1 MGAVKADI
9 FSSTGGATGVLGFP
23 SGTTN
28 QRPNPAQEG
37 FTRYNTDIGAIEIY
51 YSGTW
56 NKLSSGAS
64 GGADGSS
71 SSNAF
76 ANLEDIVGLYDNGTH
91 NLWTTVGGNVS
102 AFQMPICFDNGGPW
116 YVLSFNFPTYGF
128 NEVNNTLWS
137 WAYNTGTSSAL
148 KNIHDDR
155 VHHHFS
161 RSSNQYGWQM
171 ANAERYREAMAGIG
185 GSGVSGY
192 NQTNGGGGNSGYVGI
207 NYYNHATNSNFTTSQ
222 LNALRDT
229 VSQLSHL
236 TPHYSFTAD
245 SDSNGTGSVGNW
257 EVDNDETTLG
267 YGHCNWIKDKNGT
280 VQRTSNGFEN
290 SDNNGFVGFWTH
302 NQYSRTSIPYNWN
315 WAQTVGNPQGLRSN
329 ALIIPNEIKGYTGSG
344 GGSTFGTYF
353 SGAVGKMN
361 NRAIFLCR

>member
-1 MGAVKADI
+1 
-9 FSSTGGATGVLGFP
+9 
-23 SGTTN
+23 
-28 QRPNPAQEG
+28 
-37 FTRYNTDIGAIEIY
+37 
-51 YSGTW
+51 
-56 NKLSSGAS
+56 
-64 GGADGSS
+64 
-71 SSNAF
+71 
-76 ANLEDIVGLYDNGTH
+76 
-91 NLWTTVGGNVS
+91 
-102 AFQMPICFDNGGPW
+102 
-116 YVLSFNFPTYGF
+116 
-128 NEVNNTLWS
+128 
-137 WAYNTGTSSAL
+137 
-148 KNIHDDR
+148 
-155 VHHHFS
+155 
-161 RSSNQYGWQM
+161 
-171 ANAERYREAMAGIG
+171 
-185 GSGVSGY
+185 
-192 NQTNGGGGNSGYVGI
+192 
-207 NYYNHATNSNFTTSQ
+207 
-222 LNALRDT
+222 
-229 VSQLSHL
+229 L

-245 SDSNGTGSVGNW
+245 SDSNGAGSVGNW